1 MEKKEK
7 NSKTEGKDIMRLI
20 VSAVHLILVRVY
32 NFETCAHSCGW
43 ETWKDN
49 HGLFVCLSVC
59 CVVYFT
65 ILSSVIRSTYR
76 GINEQKCKTKREG
89 CGCKMSRTN
98 FRYYPRIC
106 RQRTRTTTKNL
117 SRHSRRHD

>member
-49 HGLFVCLSVC
+49 HGLFVCLFVCLLCSVF
-59 CVVYFT
+59 YDTLFSNT
-65 ILSSVIRSTYR
+65 EYISW
-76 GINEQKCKTKREG
+76 N
-89 CGCKMSRTN
+89 
-98 FRYYPRIC
+98 
-106 RQRTRTTTKNL
+106 
-117 SRHSRRHD
+117 